1 MTLTVNP
8 DPTPEQVRLTVVPG
22 GQLVH
27 APPLTEDF
35 VLVADAKELAPSA
48 LLLVALNRTALAGLT
63 PFDLATPICLLKP
76 LLGAGVRG
84 LGLGMA

>member
-27 APPLTEDF
+27 APPLTEELKSAA
-35 VLVADAKELAPSA
+35 VPTHIELGPLAETLEGASSTAK
-48 LLLVALNRTALAGLT
+48 
-63 PFDLATPICLLKP
+63 ATPEDETVP
-76 LLGAGVRG
+76 QTFVASTV
-84 LGLGMA
+84 